1 MGKRGRASILARR
14 SRHSAIHQANP
25 DSSPQPLDGAGDGF
39 AALEQ
44 PRRVRGVLRAVTE
57 HGVVVR
63 QLQQLLGFRVSA
75 LAEHLLQPVVVLD
88 GTAEPLSD
96 DESRLRFAGHEIRAS
111 GQCEGEVKFMVRP
124 ELLRVQPSG
133 SRDEN
138 TVEAMLTE
146 IADRGAYQ
154 RLELDAGLPLIVYVP
169 VGGQTQP
176 LVPGQKYHI
185 VFPPDAIHV
194 LERSSRVP

>member
-1 MGKRGRASILARR
+1 
-14 SRHSAIHQANP
+14 
-25 DSSPQPLDGAGDGF
+25 
-39 AALEQ
+39 
-44 PRRVRGVLRAVTE
+44 
-57 HGVVVR
+57 
-63 QLQQLLGFRVSA
+63 
-75 LAEHLLQPVVVLD
+75 
-88 GTAEPLSD
+88 
-96 DESRLRFAGHEIRAS
+96 
-111 GQCEGEVKFMVRP
+111 MVRP